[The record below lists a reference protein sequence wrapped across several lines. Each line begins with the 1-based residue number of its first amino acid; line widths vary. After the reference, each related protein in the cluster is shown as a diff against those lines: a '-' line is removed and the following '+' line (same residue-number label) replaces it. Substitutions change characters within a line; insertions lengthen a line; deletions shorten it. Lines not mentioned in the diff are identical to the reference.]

1 MARYD
6 AEHKRATRQR
16 IIETAGR
23 RFKLDGIDGSGV
35 AVLMKDAGLTNG
47 AFYGHFGSKDDL
59 VAAMLA
65 DQLAQQRAYLSELE
79 PGMAGLE
86 QFVRGYL
93 SPDHRDGRGEGCPS
107 SALIDEIGR
116 QSDATRRAY
125 TQGMTAIIDDLAA
138 RLGGKG
144 AAAHRQLLS
153 AFALMVGAVQVARAV
168 DDPSLSDG
176 ILDQATDDALAL
188 IRAAVAG

>member
-6 AEHKRATRQR
+6 AKHKRATRQR

-138 RLGGKG
+138 RLGVKG

>member
-125 TQGMTAIIDDLAA
+125 TQGMAAIIDDLAA

>member
-138 RLGGKG
+138 RLGVKG

-176 ILDQATDDALAL
+176 ILDQAADDALAL

>member
-138 RLGGKG
+138 RLGVKG

>member
-6 AEHKRATRQR
+6 SAHKQATRQR

-47 AFYGHFGSKDDL
+47 AFYGHFDSKDDL

-65 DQLAQQRAYLSELE
+65 DQLARQRAHLKELE

-93 SPDHRDGRGEGCPS
+93 SADHRDGPGDGCPS
-107 SALIDEIGR
+107 GALVDEIGR

-125 TQGMTAIIDDLAA
+125 TEGMTVIIDDLAA
-138 RLGGKG
+138 TLGATGPAARGRLF
-144 AAAHRQLLS
+144 S
-153 AFALMVGAVQVARAV
+153 AFALMVGALQLSRAV
-168 DDPSLSDG
+168 DDPTLSAQ

-188 IRAAVAG
+188 MRAAAAV

>member
-6 AEHKRATRQR
+6 AKHKRATRQR

-125 TQGMTAIIDDLAA
+125 TQGMAAIIDDLAA
-138 RLGGKG
+138 RLGVKG